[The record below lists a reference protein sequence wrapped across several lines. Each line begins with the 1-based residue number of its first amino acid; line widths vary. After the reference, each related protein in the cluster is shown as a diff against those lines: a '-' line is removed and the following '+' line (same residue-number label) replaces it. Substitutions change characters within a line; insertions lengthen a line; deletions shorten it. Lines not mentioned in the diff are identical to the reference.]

1 MNKKEEKRTKLR
13 WGAVYCLLFAV
24 FALMIACHKTPV
36 PDPEPEPE
44 PQTPDT
50 TQVDTTTIIEPPID
64 TVTYPD
70 TIYLKWGWNW
80 RLPPMD
86 SVIFFAQKNSVK
98 KIIMEVEPHNTAG
111 WAPIVFHAGRDT
123 LQKRIDVNP
132 QKVRGAGTIYVGSFG
147 AQMPDP
153 TETNKSGM
161 AAEDSAF
168 YVQNGWEI
176 ERGYPFLKSN

>member
-13 WGAVYCLLFAV
+13 WGAIYCLLFAV

-36 PDPEPEPE
+36 PEPDPDPE
-44 PQTPDT
+44 TPDT
-50 TQVDTTTIIEPPID
+50 AQVDTTTIIEPPID

-70 TIYLKWGWNW
+70 TIWFKFQKLIRAPN
-80 RLPPMD
+80 MD
-86 SVIFFAQKNSVK
+86 SVVFYASKNSVK
-98 KIIMEVEPHNTAG
+98 KIIMELEPYNSTG
-111 WAPIVFHAGRDT
+111 WAPGDFHRCRDT

-132 QKVRGAGTIYVGSFG
+132 QKVRGAGTIYVCEDTG

-153 TETNKSGM
+153 YESEESGM
-161 AAEDSAF
+161 AAVDSAW
-168 YVQNGWEI
+168 YVEHGWQI